1 MIKITPEEVI
11 VLSKYVADISGIFLD
26 QSKAYLLEARLGRL
40 VEKFGCS
47 TYGQLHMKA
56 KWDAE
61 RTIEQEIIV
70 AITTNET
77 SFFRDTVPF
86 ELLKHKILGDL
97 IDKRRSQS
105 SGLFPTPIRIWS
117 AACSTGQEAY
127 SIAIVLK
134 EVLPDLNKFNI
145 KILGT
150 DISGRVVAQAG
161 YGQYNKFEIE
171 RGLSKER
178 LEKHFNRNGNVWKI
192 KDEIR
197 AMATFKRY
205 NLMEP
210 IARFGKFDII
220 FCRNIAIYFTPEDRA
235 KLFDKIGDVLEKD
248 GYLIIG
254 STESL
259 VSVCPKFEPKRY
271 LSSVFYQ
278 LNHSRGI

>member
-1 MIKITPEEVI
+1 MIKITPEEVT

-26 QSKAYLLEARLGRL
+26 QSKAYLLESRLGGL

-47 TYGQLHMKA
+47 SYSQLCMKA
-56 KWDAE
+56 KSEAGGFLE
-61 RTIEQEIIV
+61 EEIIA

-97 IDKRRSQS
+97 IDKRKSQS
-105 SGLFPTPIRIWS
+105 SGYFPTPIRIWS
-117 AACSTGQEAY
+117 SACSTGQEVY

-134 EVLPDLNKFNI
+134 EVLQDLKKFDI

-150 DISGRVVAQAG
+150 DISGRAVARAG

-178 LEKHFNRNGNVWKI
+178 LEKYFNRNGNAWKI

-197 AMATFKRY
+197 AMATFKKY

-210 IARFGKFDII
+210 IAHLGKFDII
-220 FCRNIAIYFTPEDRA
+220 FCRNVAIYFTPEGRA
-235 KLFDKIGDVLEKD
+235 KLFDKIGNVLETD

-254 STESL
+254 ATESL

>member
-1 MIKITPEEVI
+1 MIKITPEEAI

-26 QSKAYLLEARLGRL
+26 HSKAYLLESRLGRL

-47 TYGQLHMKA
+47 SYNQLYMKA
-56 KWDAE
+56 KWEAGGSL
-61 RTIEQEIIV
+61 EQEIIA

-86 ELLKHKILGDL
+86 ELLKRKVLVDL

-117 AACSTGQEAY
+117 AACSTGQEVY

-134 EVLPDLNKFNI
+134 ELLPDPNKFDI

-150 DISGRVVAQAG
+150 DISGRVIAHAS
-161 YGQYNKFEIE
+161 YGQYNRFEID

-178 LEKHFNRNGNVWKI
+178 IEKYFNRNGNAWRI

-197 AMATFKRY
+197 AMATFKKH

-210 IARFGKFDII
+210 IARLGKFDII
-220 FCRNIAIYFTPEDRA
+220 FCRNVAIYFTPEDRA
-235 KLFDKIGDVLEKD
+235 KLFDKIGHVLETD

-254 STESL
+254 ATESL
-259 VSVCPKFEPKRY
+259 VSICPKFEPKRY

>member
-1 MIKITPEEVI
+1 MIKITPEEVT
-11 VLSKYVADISGIFLD
+11 VLSKYVVDISGIFLD
-26 QSKAYLLEARLGRL
+26 QSKAYLLEGRLGGL

-47 TYGQLHMKA
+47 SYGQLCMKA
-56 KWDAE
+56 KSEAGGSLE
-61 RTIEQEIIV
+61 EEIIA

-97 IDKRRSQS
+97 IDKRESQS
-105 SGLFPTPIRIWS
+105 SGYFPTPIRIWS
-117 AACSTGQEAY
+117 SACSTGQEVY

-134 EVLPDLNKFNI
+134 EVFQDLNKFDI

-150 DISGRVVAQAG
+150 DISGRALARAG

-178 LEKHFNRNGNVWKI
+178 LEKYFNRNGNAWKI

-197 AMATFKRY
+197 AMATFKKY

-210 IARFGKFDII
+210 IAHLGKFDII
-220 FCRNIAIYFTPEDRA
+220 FCRNVAIYFTPEDRA
-235 KLFDKIGDVLEKD
+235 KLFDKIGNVLETD

-254 STESL
+254 ATESL
-259 VSVCPKFEPKRY
+259 VRVCPKFEPKRY

>member
-1 MIKITPEEVI
+1 MIKITPEEVT

-26 QSKAYLLEARLGRL
+26 HSKAYLLESRLGGL
-40 VEKFGCS
+40 VEKFGCGS
-47 TYGQLHMKA
+47 YSQLHMRA
-56 KWDAE
+56 KCEADGFL
-61 RTIEQEIIV
+61 EQEIIG

-86 ELLKHKILGDL
+86 ELLKHKILCDL
-97 IDKRRSQS
+97 IDKRKSQS
-105 SGLFPTPIRIWS
+105 SGYFPTPIRIWS
-117 AACSTGQEAY
+117 AACSTGQEVY

-134 EVLPDLNKFNI
+134 EVLQDLNKFDI

-150 DISGRVVAQAG
+150 DISSRAVAQAG

-178 LEKHFNRNGNVWKI
+178 LEKYFNRNANAWKI

-197 AMATFKRY
+197 AMVTFKKY
-205 NLMEP
+205 NLMDP
-210 IARFGKFDII
+210 IAHLGKFDII
-220 FCRNIAIYFTPEDRA
+220 FCRNVAIYFTPEGRA
-235 KLFDKIGDVLEKD
+235 KLFDKIGDVLETD

-254 STESL
+254 ATESL
-259 VSVCPKFEPKRY
+259 VSVCPKFEPMRY